1 MEDLL
6 GREDQVALVE
16 MEVRTG
22 LTVVQE
28 EDRTVQVLGVV
39 EAQKT
44 LAEVEGRPRTGH
56 FGRLLSYVHRESMGQ
71 RLPFPGCD

>member
-28 EDRTVQVLGVV
+28 GGRTVRVLGVA

-44 LAEVEGRPRTGH
+44 LAEVEGRRGQTEDQVEGH
-56 FGRLLSYVHRESMGQ
+56 H
-71 RLPFPGCD
+71 D

>member
-6 GREDQVALVE
+6 GREDQVSLVE

-44 LAEVEGRPRTGH
+44 LAEVEGRRGQTEDQVEGH
-56 FGRLLSYVHRESMGQ
+56 H
-71 RLPFPGCD
+71 D

>member
-6 GREDQVALVE
+6 GREDQVSLVE

-44 LAEVEGRPRTGH
+44 LAEVEGCRGQTEDQVEGH
-56 FGRLLSYVHRESMGQ
+56 H
-71 RLPFPGCD
+71 D

>member
-28 EDRTVQVLGVV
+28 GGRTVQVLGVA

-44 LAEVEGRPRTGH
+44 LAEVEGRR
-56 FGRLLSYVHRESMGQ
+56 GQ
-71 RLPFPGCD
+71 TEDQAEEHHD

>member
-6 GREDQVALVE
+6 GREDQVSLVE

-28 EDRTVQVLGVV
+28 EDRRVQVLGVV

-44 LAEVEGRPRTGH
+44 LAEVEGRR
-56 FGRLLSYVHRESMGQ
+56 GQ
-71 RLPFPGCD
+71 TEDQAEEHHD

>member
-6 GREDQVALVE
+6 GREDQVALAE
-16 MEVRTG
+16 LEVRTG

-28 EDRTVQVLGVV
+28 GVRTVQVLGVA

-44 LAEVEGRPRTGH
+44 LAEVEGRR
-56 FGRLLSYVHRESMGQ
+56 GQ
-71 RLPFPGCD
+71 TEDQAEEHHD

>member
-6 GREDQVALVE
+6 GREDQVSLVE

-44 LAEVEGRPRTGH
+44 LAEVEERRGQTEDQVEGH
-56 FGRLLSYVHRESMGQ
+56 H
-71 RLPFPGCD
+71 D

>member
-6 GREDQVALVE
+6 GQEDQVALVE

-44 LAEVEGRPRTGH
+44 LAEVEGRR
-56 FGRLLSYVHRESMGQ
+56 GQ
-71 RLPFPGCD
+71 TEDQAEEHHD

>member
-6 GREDQVALVE
+6 GREDQVSLVE

-44 LAEVEGRPRTGH
+44 LAEAEGRR
-56 FGRLLSYVHRESMGQ
+56 GQ
-71 RLPFPGCD
+71 TEDQTEEHHD

>member
-6 GREDQVALVE
+6 GREDQVSLVE

-28 EDRTVQVLGVV
+28 EDRTVQVLGVA

-44 LAEVEGRPRTGH
+44 LAEVEGRR
-56 FGRLLSYVHRESMGQ
+56 GQ
-71 RLPFPGCD
+71 TEDQAEEHHD